1 MDMHHLRKKSARAI
15 AEINFSSSVCC
26 QRGETSLSLGLE
38 SCNIQQGETN
48 SIWPPEW
55 VIKQQS
61 SSPCC
66 SSEETAIVSPYVER
80 QLFHACL
87 PLCFQLSQDLDRQ
100 KRDGGWKAGRGR
112 AGDKETLRSMSRR
125 GVQKLCFLN
134 QTIKCSQLKGTH
146 FTLMQHLFFP
156 KGHLCQAFL
165 CQKYIFVCDP
175 LSDRYLTNFCLFFPF
190 YCIEQFNK
198 FILYIY
204 IVISYF
210 YILGYFCCICWI

>member
-1 MDMHHLRKKSARAI
+1 MYVSCLSVDTVGRSYRNTNRRAKLQIFPWNTVKDEHNRLGRVEMDMHHLRKKSSRAI
-15 AEINFSSSVCC
+15 TEINFSSPVCC

-100 KRDGGWKAGRGR
+100 KKRWGMKSRQR
-112 AGDKETLRSMSRR
+112 QSRR
-125 GVQKLCFLN
+125 QGDPQIHV
-134 QTIKCSQLKGTH
+134 SKGSTEA
-146 FTLMQHLFFP
+146 L
-156 KGHLCQAFL
+156 
-165 CQKYIFVCDP
+165 
-175 LSDRYLTNFCLFFPF
+175 LSKSNH
-190 YCIEQFNK
+190 
-198 FILYIY
+198 
-204 IVISYF
+204 
-210 YILGYFCCICWI
+210 